1 MRTALDPAT
10 PVIHASL
17 GDNLAFERNHNAGEV
32 DRAFAESDEV
42 IEAEFI
48 FGRHTGVTL
57 EPRAVVADWN
67 AAEARLTIYQG
78 TQAPH
83 MVQNIAALHL
93 GLEGIAG
100 PRGLQGRRRL
110 LRHQGPHLCRRDG
123 DLCIVENAAAADQ
136 IRRRQGRKL

>member
-1 MRTALDPAT
+1 MNLRRLRICARRSIRAT

-17 GDNLAFERNHNAGEV
+17 GDNFAFERNHAAGDV
-32 DRAFAESDEV
+32 DRAFAGSDEV
-42 IEAEFI
+42 IEADFV

-93 GLEGIAG
+93 GLEKIAG
-100 PRGLQGRRRL
+100 PRRLYRRRRL
-110 LRHQGPHLCRRDG
+110 LRHQGAHLR
-123 DLCIVENAAAADQ
+123 
-136 IRRRQGRKL
+136 